1 MNNSLAKKFTL
12 SSLLIFA
19 LPHMIM
25 MLFMSLYTIVD
36 GVFVSRY
43 VGTTALSAIN
53 IVYPT
58 ALIQMSIA
66 IMLATGGNAIIAKK
80 MGIKN
85 DKEARENFSLII
97 LTEFLIGLL
106 LSIFGNLFID
116 PLISLLGA
124 TEQQFELCKIYLRIL
139 FTFAPAFFLQM
150 AFQTFFVTAG
160 KPVIGLII
168 TVFSGLTNVFLD
180 YLFIIPFKMG
190 IAGAALATGIG
201 FSVTAIFGLVYFTFF
216 RKRTLYFVKPKL
228 EKGFMLKTISNGSSE
243 MVTNLA
249 NAVTTFLFNYTFLKF
264 YGEDGVAAIT
274 IVLYFQFIFT
284 SLYFGYADGI
294 APVVSFKYGERDE
307 EQLSKILKSSFIIL
321 SFSEILCFTISQLV
335 LKKVL
340 LAFTPIDSNVYS
352 IALTGFRIYSVS
364 FLFMGISMLASAWFT
379 ALSDGKAS
387 AIISFARTFLFLI
400 GAIIILPMLMGSMG
414 SWISV
419 PCAEILGIILSI
431 FYFKKYKKKYKY

>member
-124 TEQQFELCKIYLRIL
+124 TEHQF
-139 FTFAPAFFLQM
+139 
-150 AFQTFFVTAG
+150 
-160 KPVIGLII
+160 
-168 TVFSGLTNVFLD
+168 
-180 YLFIIPFKMG
+180 
-190 IAGAALATGIG
+190 
-201 FSVTAIFGLVYFTFF
+201 
-216 RKRTLYFVKPKL
+216 
-228 EKGFMLKTISNGSSE
+228 
-243 MVTNLA
+243 
-249 NAVTTFLFNYTFLKF
+249 
-264 YGEDGVAAIT
+264 
-274 IVLYFQFIFT
+274 
-284 SLYFGYADGI
+284 
-294 APVVSFKYGERDE
+294 
-307 EQLSKILKSSFIIL
+307 
-321 SFSEILCFTISQLV
+321 
-335 LKKVL
+335 
-340 LAFTPIDSNVYS
+340 
-352 IALTGFRIYSVS
+352 
-364 FLFMGISMLASAWFT
+364 
-379 ALSDGKAS
+379 
-387 AIISFARTFLFLI
+387 
-400 GAIIILPMLMGSMG
+400 
-414 SWISV
+414 
-419 PCAEILGIILSI
+419 
-431 FYFKKYKKKYKY
+431 